1 MKEKKIKILWLV
13 GITVPKLLMM
23 AKTTCN
29 GPNKNTLFNIL
40 PNKTKKWRIKARW
53 TIKAVAN
60 IKLQIMSF
68 FRNRPTRKQNKGEQK
83 TLTNVVR
90 DPVKDNRE
98 WFKTIEKNDPAKLNI
113 NQNKYNLQ

>member
-1 MKEKKIKILWLV
+1 
-13 GITVPKLLMM
+13 MM

-29 GPNKNTLFNIL
+29 GPNKNTLFNKL
-40 PNKTKKWRIKARW
+40 PNKTKKWRITARW
-53 TIKAVAN
+53 TIKVVAK

-68 FRNRPTRKQNKGEQK
+68 FRNRQTRKQNKGEQK

-90 DPVKDNRE
+90 EPVKDNRE

>member
-1 MKEKKIKILWLV
+1 
-13 GITVPKLLMM
+13 
-23 AKTTCN
+23 
-29 GPNKNTLFNIL
+29 
-40 PNKTKKWRIKARW
+40 
-53 TIKAVAN
+53 
-60 IKLQIMSF
+60 MSF

>member
-1 MKEKKIKILWLV
+1 MFQ
-13 GITVPKLLMM
+13 T
-23 AKTTCN
+23 KTHS
-29 GPNKNTLFNIL
+29 NIL

-83 TLTNVVR
+83 ALTNVVR